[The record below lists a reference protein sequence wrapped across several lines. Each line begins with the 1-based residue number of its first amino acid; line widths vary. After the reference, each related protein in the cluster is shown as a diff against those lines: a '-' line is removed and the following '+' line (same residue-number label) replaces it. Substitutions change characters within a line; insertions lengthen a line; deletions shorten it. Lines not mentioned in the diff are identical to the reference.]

1 MGSLKLSEQQLMLQA
16 EAAIKQI
23 DTQLRGMGLVTL
35 TDAAKTAGMPLAT
48 VSDAVR
54 KQKIPSVKYGNQ
66 RLVRVEAIRQYFG
79 DDAEADGKDD
89 LRERQLL
96 KDRGLLLEMRP
107 QSRHEFKAL
116 KRAVVAG
123 KPVSQTIIEERR

>member
-1 MGSLKLSEQQLMLQA
+1 MGSLKLSEQQLMLRA

-23 DTQLRGMGLVTL
+23 DTQLRDMGLVTL

-66 RLVRVEAIRQYFG
+66 RLVRVEAIRQYFTNDNAG
-79 DDAEADGKDD
+79 DTDD
-89 LRERQLL
+89 LREQQLL
-96 KDRGLLLEMRP
+96 KDRGLLLEMR
-107 QSRHEFKAL
+107 SHGKHEFKPL
-116 KRAVVAG
+116 KRATVAG
-123 KPVSQTIIEERR
+123 VPVSQTIIEERR